1 MRIKKPL
8 ASWFETAQKRLLFMG
23 VRRHMRRLLKIIRN
37 ILLLAVAAIVVVA
50 GVLAFNVVTRGSRQL
65 QVAAV
70 PRAAVDQAGAA
81 TRLSEAIRFRTISSF
96 ENPDQDTEAL
106 RGLQAHIL
114 KSFPAFHA
122 AAKREVIAG
131 YSLLY
136 TWEGTDPKS
145 QPIALLA
152 HQEVVPVAPGTEKDW
167 QQPPYDGVIADGF
180 IWGRGSWDDK
190 GNLYSILEAAE
201 AMAKQGFRSK
211 RTIYFAFGHDE
222 EVAGTRGAKA
232 IAAAL
237 AARGVRLDFVIDEGL
252 LITDGIMKGLDKPA
266 ALIGV
271 AEKGYATLVL
281 TAHATPGHSSM
292 PPRDTAI
299 GMMSAALVRLEDHRL
314 PMQVRGAVAEMF
326 DTLAPE
332 MRGFNRV
339 VLSNLWLFKPLLLR
353 EFEKSGPTE
362 AMVRTT
368 TALTIFNA
376 GDKDNVLPG
385 NAAATVNFRLI
396 PGDTQASVTEH
407 VHSTVNND
415 RISVAPFPGNTDPPP
430 VTGTAG
436 PSYQMLNRTIRE
448 VFPEVVVAPGLMVA
462 ATDSRHYTGIA
473 DNIFRFSPV
482 RANSDDLKRFHGT
495 NERLSIEGY
504 ADMIRFYRRLIE
516 NTAG

>member
-1 MRIKKPL
+1 
-8 ASWFETAQKRLLFMG
+8 
-23 VRRHMRRLLKIIRN
+23 MRRLIKIIGKAV
-37 ILLLAVAAIVVVA
+37 LLLVAAALVLA
-50 GVLAFNVVTRGSRQL
+50 GVLAFNVFSRGSRQL
-65 QVAAV
+65 QVAAI
-70 PRAAVDQAGAA
+70 PRAAVDAETAA
-81 TRLSEAIRFRTISSF
+81 SRLAEAIRFRTISSF
-96 ENPDQDTEAL
+96 EKPEQHAPAL
-106 RGLQAHIL
+106 RGMQAHIE

-131 YSLLY
+131 LSLLY
-136 TWEGTDPKS
+136 TWEGSDPRA

-152 HQEVVPVAPGTEKDW
+152 HQDVVPVAPGTDKDW

-190 GNLYSILEAAE
+190 GNLYAMLEAAE
-201 AMAKQGFRSK
+201 ALAKAGFQPK

-232 IAAAL
+232 IAATL
-237 AARGVRLDFVIDEGL
+237 ASRGIKLDFVLDEGL
-252 LITDGIMKGLDKPA
+252 LITDGIMKGLARQA

-281 TAHATPGHSSM
+281 SAQATPGHSSM
-292 PPRDTAI
+292 PPRETAI
-299 GMMSAALVRLEDHRL
+299 GMMSAALVKLEDHRL
-314 PMQVRGAVAEMF
+314 PMQIRATVSEMF

-332 MRGFNRV
+332 MSGANRV
-339 VLSNLWLFKPLLLR
+339 ILSNLWLFKPLLLR
-353 EFEKSGPTE
+353 EFEKTGPTE

-385 NAAATVNFRLI
+385 RAEATVNFRLL
-396 PGDTQASVTEH
+396 PGDTQASVTDH
-407 VHSTVNND
+407 VSSTVGND
-415 RISVAPFPGNTDPPP
+415 RISIKPFPGNTDPPS
-430 VTGTAG
+430 VTGTASA
-436 PSYQMLNRTIRE
+436 SYQTLNRTIRE
-448 VFPEVVVAPGLMVA
+448 IYPDVIVAPGLMIA
-462 ATDSRHYTGIA
+462 ATDSRHYADIT

-504 ADMIRFYRRLIE
+504 ADMIRFYRRFIE
-516 NTAG
+516 NSAG

>member
-1 MRIKKPL
+1 
-8 ASWFETAQKRLLFMG
+8 
-23 VRRHMRRLLKIIRN
+23 MRRLIKIIRN
-37 ILLLAVAAIVVVA
+37 FLLLAIAAIVILA
-50 GVLAFNVVTRGSRQL
+50 SVLAFNVVSHGSRQMR
-65 QVAAV
+65 VAAV
-70 PRAAVDQAGAA
+70 PRAAVDAQAAA
-81 TRLSEAIRFRTISSF
+81 TRLAEAIRFKTISSY
-96 ENPDQDTEAL
+96 EKPDQHAEAL
-106 RGLQAHIL
+106 RGMQAHIE

-122 AAKREVIAG
+122 AAKREIVAD

-136 TWEGTDPKS
+136 SWEGSDPNTSNPKA

-152 HQEVVPVAPGTEKDW
+152 HQDVVPVAPGTDKDW

-190 GNLYSILEAAE
+190 GNLYSMLEAAE
-201 AMAKQGFRSK
+201 AMAREGFRPK

-222 EVAGTRGAKA
+222 ETAGTAGAKN
-232 IAAAL
+232 IAALL
-237 AARGVRLDFVIDEGL
+237 ASRGVKLDFVIDEGL
-252 LITDGIMKGLDKPA
+252 LITEGIMKGLEKPA

-299 GMMSAALVRLEDHRL
+299 GMMAAALARLEDHRL
-314 PMQVRGAVAEMF
+314 PPQIRGTVAEMF

-332 MRGFNRV
+332 MSGFNRV

-385 NAAATVNFRLI
+385 NAAASVNFRLI
-396 PGDTQASVTEH
+396 PGDTQASVIGH
-407 VHSTVNND
+407 VRGTIDND
-415 RISVAPFPGNTDPPP
+415 RISITPFAGNTDPPP
-430 VTGTAG
+430 ATATAS
-436 PSYQMLNRTIRE
+436 PSYQMLTKTIRE
-448 VFPEVVVAPGLMVA
+448 IYPDVIVAPGLMIA
-462 ATDSRHYTGIA
+462 ATDSRHYAGIT
-473 DNIFRFSPV
+473 DRIFRFSPV

-504 ADMIRFYRRLIE
+504 AGMIRFSRRLIE
-516 NTAG
+516 NSAG